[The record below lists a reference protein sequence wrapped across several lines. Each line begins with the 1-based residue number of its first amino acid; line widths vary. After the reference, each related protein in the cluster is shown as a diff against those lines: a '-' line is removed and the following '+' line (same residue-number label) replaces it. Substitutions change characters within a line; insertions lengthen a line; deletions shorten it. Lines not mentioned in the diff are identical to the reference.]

1 MLLAD
6 DSAAQIADS
15 KNRQISLRT
24 HGCTLQQT
32 PSWQPSRRSAWR
44 NSCRTAMRKR
54 RMTGLMPPILLEG
67 LKALAWYILSPDM
80 FRCEVTETRTVQLEL
95 KTERF
100 GMAYGLLF
108 AYAFVRAESEQNSA
122 VEAKSQKPFRSRQAR
137 KSLSGRPRVWR
148 WRFSRWTQ
156 RLEIGPSMRVGGH
169 YFLPTRH
176 INYRGSS

>member
-32 PSWQPSRRSAWR
+32 PSWQPSRRSAWTV
-44 NSCRTAMRKR
+44 SCRTAMRKR

-95 KTERF
+95 KTERL
-100 GMAYGLLF
+100 GMAYRFLL
-108 AYAFVRAESEQNSA
+108 AYAFVR
-122 VEAKSQKPFRSRQAR
+122 P
-137 KSLSGRPRVWR
+137 G
-148 WRFSRWTQ
+148 
-156 RLEIGPSMRVGGH
+156 I
-169 YFLPTRH
+169 
-176 INYRGSS
+176 